1 MINQKRIDGLLKY
14 MAELGQQQMIIRNP
28 LLIKYL
34 LGYAPRGGDRATIL
48 YVSQTNG
55 IKLIANYLTTW
66 PKGLEDEIEIVDTL
80 LSGRT
85 VLINMEGLNIEL
97 AQRIIDFT
105 SGSCFAIGGNL
116 QKISH
121 YIFIITP
128 AIVDISGDFQEIL
141 SGSFDVPINNGL

>member
-66 PKGLEDEIEIVDTL
+66 PKGLEDEIEIVTHGDQDSVAEEIAKIRGISYEEVVAQTEQNAK
-80 LSGRT
+80 
-85 VLINMEGLNIEL
+85 VLFG
-97 AQRIIDFT
+97 
-105 SGSCFAIGGNL
+105 
-116 QKISH
+116 IS
-121 YIFIITP
+121 
-128 AIVDISGDFQEIL
+128 
-141 SGSFDVPINNGL
+141 